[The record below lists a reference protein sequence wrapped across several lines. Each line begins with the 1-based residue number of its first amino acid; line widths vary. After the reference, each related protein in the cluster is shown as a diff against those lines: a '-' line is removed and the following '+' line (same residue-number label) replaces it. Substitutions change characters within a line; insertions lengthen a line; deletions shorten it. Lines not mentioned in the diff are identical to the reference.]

1 MRILFLLLLLFPSIC
16 YGQITKPG
24 VQAENGGSVLGR
36 ALTVN
41 CDDVCIVCSLSGT
54 TLTLSFNPICSS
66 GPPTGDYLQL
76 NSGGHL
82 LLNAGGALLINGH

>member
-1 MRILFLLLLLFPSIC
+1 MRILFLLFLFMPIIC

-41 CDDVCIVCSLSGT
+41 CDNVCIVCSLSGT
-54 TLTLSFNPICSS
+54 TLSISLSGAC
-66 GPPTGDYLQL
+66 
-76 NSGGHL
+76 SGGGGSTDL
-82 LLNAGGALLINGH
+82 LLEDGSYLLLETTPGGKMIL